1 MPLRSIE
8 DLLDP
13 EPRTIEDR
21 LREEYFDFL
30 PEIRRVVW
38 QLEAEIRYYTL
49 PILHDLKPYE
59 QLVVKSRV
67 KECESAIKTL
77 RRESLKNEGNE
88 GRIFDPGKSGRY
100 CILSL
105 PDLAGVRVLVFP
117 NSRFIEVDNELR
129 EHFPGWT
136 SKPVKDDSGVALAPK
151 YYGNC
156 HSVSTWVRGE
166 YQVVPMLL
174 GLFWEVEH
182 SAMYKFKE
190 VAESPQMKQLRADV
204 ERSLSLFEEGIER
217 FVQDY
222 TEPKN

>member
-1 MPLRSIE
+1 MPKRS
-8 DLLDP
+8 
-13 EPRTIEDR
+13 IEDR

-49 PILHDLKPYE
+49 PILHSLKPYE

-67 KECESAIKTL
+67 KECESALKSL
-77 RRESLKNEGNE
+77 RRESKQNE
-88 GRIFDPGKSGRY
+88 GRVLDPGKSGTY
-100 CILSL
+100 SILHL

-117 NSRFIEVDNELR
+117 NNRLVEVDETLR
-129 EHFPGWT
+129 EHFPGWI
-136 SKPVKDDSGVALAPK
+136 SKPVKDDSGVSLAPK

-156 HSVSTWVRGE
+156 ANLDTWVGGE

-190 VAESPQMKQLRADV
+190 VAESPRMKQLRSDV
-204 ERSLSLFEEGIER
+204 EQSLGRFEEGIER

-222 TEPKN
+222 TEPPSTTS